1 MQFLNT
7 PNICQWNLNDL
18 SADPPNSLSHSRNL
32 ISYPNGSQWFPSF
45 YCIFRIHPGKC
56 SQPPMTPVFFFG
68 WFASPWKGSDFVIH
82 ARAGGSWD
90 AGMPGLDTIPS
101 GTPNSQ
107 PNINRFAMENCQ
119 WRAVQPQ
126 LVLRI
131 FPARHGQDFSLFDS
145 SHWACHQESSS
156 WHWRVDHC
164 TLQSLGYESGY
175 VGTWDGVA
183 PVNDIQSGWSYIM
196 RGLIGFACFWQF
208 GPIECTGR
216 KLLKLITK

>member
-1 MQFLNT
+1 MVDLQRLVSRQCNDFLST
-7 PNICQWNLNDL
+7 HNICQWNLNDL
-18 SADPPNSLSHSRNL
+18 SADPRTVWVIVDIWYIISDPNR
-32 ISYPNGSQWFPSF
+32 SQWFHSSWYF
-45 YCIFRIHPGKC
+45 YCIFRIHPGNC
-56 SQPPMTPVFFFG
+56 SQPPMTPVFFG

-156 WHWRVDHC
+156 WHWCVDHC
-164 TLQSLGYESGY
+164 TL
-175 VGTWDGVA
+175 
-183 PVNDIQSGWSYIM
+183 
-196 RGLIGFACFWQF
+196 
-208 GPIECTGR
+208 
-216 KLLKLITK
+216 